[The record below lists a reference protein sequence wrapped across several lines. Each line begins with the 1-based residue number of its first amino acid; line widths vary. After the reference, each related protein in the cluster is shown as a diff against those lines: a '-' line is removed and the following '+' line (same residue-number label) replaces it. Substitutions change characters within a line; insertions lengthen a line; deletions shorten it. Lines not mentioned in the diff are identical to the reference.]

1 MKKILFI
8 LLALLLFSACK
19 KETKIERNLWT
30 KGGKWDIVKYEKIV
44 TSSKPSNNKNE
55 VTDNYG
61 IFQFKKNGS
70 GWIISSAEY
79 DAYIE
84 NFNYTITENELSI
97 SYFESEGTETYD
109 LDWKKN
115 AFTITIE
122 GTSTDTVYSPNPDG
136 DSLTITTHRLYRYTC
151 EKE

>member
-1 MKKILFI
+1 MKRLLFI

-19 KETKIERNLWT
+19 KEKKIERNLWNN
-30 KGGKWDIVKYEKIV
+30 GGKWDIVKYEKIV

-61 IFQFKKNGS
+61 IFQFNKVGS
-70 GWIISSAEY
+70 GWIISSDEY

-84 NFNYTITENELSI
+84 NFNYTNTENELSL
-97 SYFESEGTETYD
+97 SYYETEGTETYD

-115 AFTITIE
+115 SFVIKIE
-122 GTSTDTVYSPNPDG
+122 NTSTDIVYSPNPEG
-136 DSLTITTHRLYRYTC
+136 DSLTVTTHRLYRYTC